1 MEVDPRNKTYMKRK
15 SLIPKHLQ
23 LASVTETADALRIDV
38 ATVRDWCEEGKL
50 EYVRWGKQ
58 LRIRLDVIEAF
69 LAKNTVVKEKA
80 DGR

>member
-1 MEVDPRNKTYMKRK
+1 MKRK

-58 LRIRLDVIEAF
+58 HSPRRHRGVPG
-69 LAKNTVVKEKA
+69 KEH
-80 DGR
+80 RQ